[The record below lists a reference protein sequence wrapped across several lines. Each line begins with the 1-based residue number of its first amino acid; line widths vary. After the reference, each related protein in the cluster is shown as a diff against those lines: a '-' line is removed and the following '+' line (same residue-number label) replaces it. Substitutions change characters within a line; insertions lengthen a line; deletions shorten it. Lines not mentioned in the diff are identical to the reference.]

1 MNAARGQAWIKPSST
16 AIFSFATVGGTFGAV
31 GDTAD
36 AVASGV
42 FDGRATVS
50 AATFNDTISFTAAA
64 ISGDD
69 TIQVVHAVAWKPSSA
84 AKSQEADTRSTVNK
98 AQDATFSGKSP
109 ALYAACFF

>member
-16 AIFSFATVGGTFGAV
+16 AIFSAATVGGTFGAV
-31 GDTAD
+31 GDAAD

-64 ISGDD
+64 ISVDD
-69 TIQVVHAVAWKPSSA
+69 TIQVVHAVA
-84 AKSQEADTRSTVNK
+84 
-98 AQDATFSGKSP
+98 
-109 ALYAACFF
+109 